1 MSKRRTK
8 PAARGQTAKHETEK
22 RKKRKHADDAPASE
36 VQVSSDEEDIFIADE
51 HEARATGEVGG
62 NGGRK
67 GGRKG
72 GGKGGRKGGQEGGGK
87 GSTAEDD
94 GLLAEVRAFAA
105 GLGFGGG
112 GFTGGDAAFDDF
124 DPGKAKKKL
133 KRADAGGMRDTEDV
147 VDFSE
152 EEEEEGGG
160 GDASKSVKKK
170 APLVRNEANDFTV
183 PELTAIPK
191 DAGKLRSVFS
201 SREKGMWYELVPE
214 ATALVASGAAD
225 PPGTKSTAG
234 NGIDDELIA
243 QLRERGSRLLE
254 VESIVATRDAA
265 NSKDSSVA
273 WLQQA
278 KQGGTTTD
286 KVAAMAVLIQG
297 HPMAHLKSLESLVTM
312 AGKRG
317 GARAVVGTTLDAMVE
332 LWKDVLLPPNRKLR
346 YFYQQPLR
354 RLTDSNSSKV
364 VDRCL
369 VAWEFEDRLKSQ
381 YALFVE
387 RLEVLSTDN
396 LDFIK
401 ERATKT
407 AFQLLLHRSEQ
418 EGQLLKLVVNKLG
431 DPERKAASNA
441 GYMLTRLLAQ
451 HAGMKHVVVREI
463 EDFIYRPGL
472 KDRARYYAVVYLN
485 QIVLS
490 SRDAP
495 RRLPDG
501 TTVTLGKR
509 LVDIYFTMFKLIMEG
524 KLGTAASIAQ
534 AKHEKEEKH
543 RRDKAVKRGKKKF
556 MNKGGGRNGGKNGNG
571 NYGGKS
577 SGDRDGDEQGEEGT
591 GKFGDRQGAMDSR
604 MLSALI
610 TGIRRAF
617 PYVSPEEVEPL
628 IDAHSHSLFKLVHT
642 GSFGVA
648 TQALLLLYQL
658 MSSQSSISDRFYR
671 ALYAALLNRELPL
684 STKAPLFLSL
694 FLKAVKDDVSI
705 NRSAANVKRLLQ
717 VALFAQA
724 NFACGCL
731 IVVSEI
737 LKASPALWNTINDT
751 EELDDEEET
760 AGGTSP
766 TGTYDPSKRDP
777 QYARAERSCMWELL
791 PLTSH
796 AHPSVS
802 AMARTML
809 AGMPVQYN
817 GDPLKDFML
826 AEFLGKFIAKKSKPK
841 KFQGGDSYMQ
851 PTATATAATSMLDSF
866 EKTSAAPDEAFFQK
880 FFEIRDSR
888 AGGTT
893 TVSKKKSK
901 SRQSD
906 SEDESSLAEDDFLA
920 GEEGDDA
927 TFGDV
932 DGMYDYD
939 QLAAAME
946 TDEMD
951 REDHEISDVDAVDDE
966 SDGSSDVESLDG
978 AEFDSDDRDDTGGSG
993 GSGDSGDSDLGLVES
1008 DMEEDAGKNDD
1019 DVFAS
1024 LEEYQAMIDNDLAN

>member
-1 MSKRRTK
+1 M
-8 PAARGQTAKHETEK
+8 
-22 RKKRKHADDAPASE
+22 
-36 VQVSSDEEDIFIADE
+36 
-51 HEARATGEVGG
+51 
-62 NGGRK
+62 
-67 GGRKG
+67 
-72 GGKGGRKGGQEGGGK
+72 GKGIHAKKANKSKSLPSSKETKQK
-87 GSTAEDD
+87 KQKALPYDTAEKPEVALTSDD
-94 GLLAEVRAFAA
+94 DDVFVTDTQSKKDVDAGLLDEVRAFAA
-105 GLGFGGG
+105 ELGFGPGG
-112 GFTGGDAAFDDF
+112 GDNAFDEF
-124 DPGKAKKKL
+124 DPSKAKKKVKTREAAL
-133 KRADAGGMRDTEDV
+133 
-147 VDFSE
+147 DFSE
-152 EEEEEGGG
+152 EG
-160 GDASKSVKKK
+160 GDDESEDASADEPKPKK

-183 PELTAIPK
+183 PELSEIPK
-191 DAGKLRSVFS
+191 NADKLKSVFLA
-201 SREKGMWYELVPE
+201 REQGMWYELVPE
-214 ATALVASGAAD
+214 ASGPPGPSGMAFSTAKGNTNVENVVDDELVAS
-225 PPGTKSTAG
+225 
-234 NGIDDELIA
+234 
-243 QLRERGSRLLE
+243 LRERASKLLE
-254 VESIVATRDAA
+254 VESIVAARDAA

-286 KVAAMAVLIQG
+286 KVAAMAVLVQE
-297 HPMAHLKSLESLVTM
+297 HPIAHLKSLEGLVAM
-312 AGKRG
+312 VGKRG

-332 LWKDVLLPPNRKLR
+332 LWKDVLLPPHRKLK
-346 YFYQQPLR
+346 YFYQQPLHD
-354 RLTDSNSSKV
+354 LPASSKV

-369 VAWEFEDRLKSQ
+369 VAWEYEDRLKSQ
-381 YALFVE
+381 YATFVE
-387 RLEVLSTDN
+387 RLEMLSTDN

-441 GYMLTRLLAQ
+441 GYMLTKLLAQ
-451 HAGMKHVVVREI
+451 HSGMKHVVVREI
-463 EDFIYRPGL
+463 ENFIYRPGL

-509 LVDIYFTMFKLIMEG
+509 LVDIYFTLFKLIMEG

-534 AKHEKEEKH
+534 AKQEKEEK
-543 RRDKAVKRGKKKF
+543 RRHDKATKRGKKKF
-556 MNKGGGRNGGKNGNG
+556 VGGVARGRNTGADA
-571 NYGGKS
+571 KS
-577 SGDRDGDEQGEEGT
+577 RGEEQQSGA
-591 GKFGDRQGAMDSR
+591 GNRFSDRQGTMDSR

-617 PYVSPEEVEPL
+617 PYVASEEVEPL

-671 ALYAALLNRELPL
+671 ALYAALLNKELPV

-705 NRSAANVKRLLQ
+705 NRSVANVKRLLQ
-717 VALFAQA
+717 VALGAQA

-737 LKASPALWNTINDT
+737 LKASPALWNTINDA
-751 EELDDEEET
+751 EELDEADENSK
-760 AGGTSP
+760 GGT
-766 TGTYDPSKRDP
+766 GVYDPSKRDP
-777 QYARAERSCMWELL
+777 QYAHAEHSCLWELL
-791 PLTSH
+791 PLSQH

-802 AMARTML
+802 AMAKTML
-809 AGMPVQYN
+809 AGVPVQYN
-817 GDPLKDFML
+817 GDPLKDFVL
-826 AEFLGKFIAKKSKPK
+826 SEFLSKFISKKKKPK
-841 KFQGGDSYMQ
+841 KVQGGDSYMQ
-851 PTATATAATSMLDSF
+851 PTAAANAASNMLESF
-866 EKTSAAPDEAFFQK
+866 EKRSVAPDEAFLQK

-888 AGGTT
+888 AVKGSKRKAKTQEVD
-893 TVSKKKSK
+893 VS
-901 SRQSD
+901 D
-906 SEDESSLAEDDFLA
+906 DDSSLAEDDFLA

-932 DGMYDYD
+932 DGPYDYD
-939 QLAAAME
+939 QLAAAMQE
-946 TDEMD
+946 DEMD
-951 REDHEISDVDAVDDE
+951 REDDEMSEDVSDDE
-966 SDGSSDVESLDG
+966 DSGKSSDDASDMGSLEGAEFSDDGSSDDEDTTQGTGRESDVEN
-978 AEFDSDDRDDTGGSG
+978 DDDD
-993 GSGDSGDSDLGLVES
+993 DDEDDDDDDDQDSDLELVES
-1008 DMEEDAGKNDD
+1008 DVEDGGTDGD

-1024 LEEYQAMIDNDLAN
+1024 LEDYQAMIDKDLGA

>member
-1 MSKRRTK
+1 MAKRKTK
-8 PAARGQTAKHETEK
+8 PVLGRAAKRGTEK
-22 RKKRKHADDAPASE
+22 RTKRKHVDDPIASE
-36 VQVSSDEEDIFIADE
+36 VHVSSDDEDIFVADE
-51 HEARATGEVGG
+51 HEARATGE
-62 NGGRK
+62 
-67 GGRKG
+67 G
-72 GGKGGRKGGQEGGGK
+72 GGKGGKKGGGN
-87 GSTAEDD
+87 GSAAEDE
-94 GLLAEVRAFAA
+94 GLLEEVKAFAA

-112 GFTGGDAAFDDF
+112 DFTSGDAAFDDF

-133 KRADAGGMRDTEDV
+133 KKAGVGGVGDV

-152 EEEEEGGG
+152 EEEEDEGGR
-160 GDASKSVKKK
+160 GDASKPANKKV
-170 APLVRNEANDFTV
+170 PLVRNEANDFTV

-191 DAGKLRSVFS
+191 DADKLKSVFTV
-201 SREKGMWYELVPE
+201 REKGMWYDLVPE
-214 ATALVASGAAD
+214 AATMAASGAAG
-225 PPGTKSTAG
+225 PGTKSTAG
-234 NGIDDELIA
+234 DAIDDELIA
-243 QLRERGSRLLE
+243 QLRERGSKLLE

-265 NSKDSSVA
+265 SSKDSSVA

-286 KVAAMAVLIQG
+286 KVAAMAVLIQE

-332 LWKDVLLPPNRKLR
+332 LWKDVLLPPNRKLK
-346 YFYQQPLR
+346 YFYQQPLQ
-354 RLTDSNSSKV
+354 RLMDSTSSKV

-490 SRDAP
+490 SRDVP

-501 TTVTLGKR
+501 TMVTLGKR

-534 AKHEKEEKH
+534 AKHEKEEKQ
-543 RRDKAVKRGKKKF
+543 RRVKAVKRGKKKF
-556 MNKGGGRNGGKNGNG
+556 MDKGGGKNVGKN
-571 NYGGKS
+571 S
-577 SGDRDGDEQGEEGT
+577 SARDGSEQDDEGT
-591 GKFGDRQGAMDSR
+591 GKFGDRQGTMDSR

-617 PYVSPEEVEPL
+617 PYVAPEEVEPL

-694 FLKAVKDDVSI
+694 FLKAVKDDVST

-737 LKASPALWNTINDT
+737 LKASPALWNTVNDA
-751 EELDDEEET
+751 EELDDGEEESAGP
-760 AGGTSP
+760 AGGPSSG

-791 PLTSH
+791 PLASH

-802 AMARTML
+802 AMAKTML

-826 AEFLGKFIAKKSKPK
+826 AEFLSKFIAKKSKPK
-841 KFQGGDSYMQ
+841 KIQGGDSYMQ
-851 PTATATAATSMLDSF
+851 PTATAAAATNMLESF
-866 EKTSAAPDEAFFQK
+866 EKTSVAPDEAFFQK
-880 FFEIRDSR
+880 FFEIRDGR
-888 AGGTT
+888 AGKTT
-893 TVSKKKSK
+893 AMTKKKAK

-906 SEDESSLAEDDFLA
+906 SEEESSLAEDDFLA

-932 DGMYDYD
+932 DGIYDYE
-939 QLAAAME
+939 QLAAAMQ

-951 REDHEISDVDAVDDE
+951 REDHEMSEDEDDVSDE
-966 SDGSSDVESLDG
+966 SSDGASLDG
-978 AEFDSDDRDDTGGSG
+978 AEFDSDGDGNNADVNEDDGNS
-993 GSGDSGDSDLGLVES
+993 DSGDSDLDLVES
-1008 DMEEDAGKNDD
+1008 DMEGDVGKDD
-1019 DVFAS
+1019 EDVFAS
-1024 LEEYQAMIDNDLAN
+1024 LEDYQAMIDNDLGS